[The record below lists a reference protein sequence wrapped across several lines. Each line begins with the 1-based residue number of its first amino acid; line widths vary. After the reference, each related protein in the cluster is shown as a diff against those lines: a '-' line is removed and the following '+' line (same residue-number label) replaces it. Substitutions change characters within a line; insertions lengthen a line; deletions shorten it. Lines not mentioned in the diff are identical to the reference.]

1 MLNCLQ
7 LENKRDRESV
17 TVLAY
22 RKRRGMRTNF
32 ITTVYGSAIPGIIKA
47 LAQTTRSQ
55 GGEWLTSKVIKLDG
69 QFAAIMS
76 VVIDK
81 ELEMN
86 LKSTLEQ
93 MYPSLSFIHAEAQA
107 TRQEMTKKI
116 NLVVDCIDRRGLTG
130 DLSNILANLDIEVES
145 MECKRFAMDGINE
158 TVFSA
163 QLTLAVPEAA
173 ESEIIAGEIEA
184 LSEDVR
190 VNVL

>member
-1 MLNCLQ
+1 
-7 LENKRDRESV
+7 
-17 TVLAY
+17 
-22 RKRRGMRTNF
+22 MRINF
-32 ITTVYGSAIPGIIKA
+32 ITTVYGPDIPGIIKS
-47 LAQTTRSQ
+47 LAQATRSQ

-76 VVIDK
+76 VVIEE

-86 LKSTLEQ
+86 LKSTLAQ
-93 MYPSLSFIHAEAQA
+93 RFPGLSFVYAAA
-107 TRQEMTKKI
+107 RTTNQEMTKI
-116 NLVVDCIDRRGLTG
+116 IYLVVDCIDRPGLTG
-130 DLSNILANLDIEVES
+130 DLSNILANLDIRVEN
-145 MECKRFAMDGINE
+145 MECKRFVMDGIND

-163 QLTLAVPEAA
+163 QFTLAVPEAA

>member
-1 MLNCLQ
+1 
-7 LENKRDRESV
+7 
-17 TVLAY
+17 
-22 RKRRGMRTNF
+22 MRSNY
-32 ITTVYGSAIPGIIKA
+32 ITTVYGSDIPGVIKA

-69 QFAAIMS
+69 QFTAIMS
-76 VVIDK
+76 VVVEE
-81 ELEMN
+81 ELEAN

-93 MYPSLSFIHAEAQA
+93 KFPSLSFVYAAAQ
-107 TRQEMTKKI
+107 TTHLEMTKII
-116 NLVVDCIDRRGLTG
+116 NLVVDCIDRPGLTG
-130 DLSNILANLDIEVES
+130 DLSNILANLDIGVEN
-145 MECKRFAMDGINE
+145 MECKRFAMDSIND

-173 ESEIIAGEIEA
+173 DSEIIAGEIEA